1 MSTFEIVMAIINVVA
16 IITIPIA
23 AVFVGQKLQDRNQKR
38 KDKMAIFQCL
48 MTHRATGWAH
58 QDTVNALNTIDI
70 IFVDDESVRKCW
82 ADLFSKYKPNYSTQ
96 EITTAL
102 GYEKKITWETIQN
115 PYLPDGLVQRM
126 EKTAKFEQGQLA
138 MAEFM
143 TNMAGNPAPLGNAM
157 LKQAA
162 KQVHWKRNPTTCR
175 LCLGGTFL
183 SVKRLN
189 YKQR

>member
-1 MSTFEIVMAIINVVA
+1 MSTFESVIAIINIAA
-16 IITIPIA
+16 IIIIPIA
-23 AVFVGQKLQDRNQKR
+23 AVYVGQKLQDRNQKR

-82 ADLFSKYKPNYSTQ
+82 SDLLSKYKPNYSAQ
-96 EITTAL
+96 EITIAQCKLLEAMAKAL

-115 PYLPDGLVQRM
+115 PYLPDGLVQHM

-143 TNMAGNPAPLGNAM
+143 TSMTENPALLGNTM
-157 LKQAA
+157 LKQVA
-162 KQVHWKRNPTTCR
+162 KQEDTHANT
-175 LCLGGTFL
+175 
-183 SVKRLN
+183 
-189 YKQR
+189 

>member
-96 EITTAL
+96 EITTAQCKLLEAMRRRLL
-102 GYEKKITWETIQN
+102 GKQY
-115 PYLPDGLVQRM
+115 
-126 EKTAKFEQGQLA
+126 KTLISQTDLFSAWRKLL
-138 MAEFM
+138 
-143 TNMAGNPAPLGNAM
+143 N
-157 LKQAA
+157 
-162 KQVHWKRNPTTCR
+162 
-175 LCLGGTFL
+175 L
-183 SVKRLN
+183 SRGSWQWLSS
-189 YKQR
+189 

>member
-1 MSTFEIVMAIINVVA
+1 MAE
-16 IITIPIA
+16 T
-23 AVFVGQKLQDRNQKR
+23 
-38 KDKMAIFQCL
+38 
-48 MTHRATGWAH
+48 
-58 QDTVNALNTIDI
+58 
-70 IFVDDESVRKCW
+70 
-82 ADLFSKYKPNYSTQ
+82 
-96 EITTAL
+96 L

-162 KQVHWKRNPTTCR
+162 KQEDTHANT
-175 LCLGGTFL
+175 
-183 SVKRLN
+183 
-189 YKQR
+189 

>member
-1 MSTFEIVMAIINVVA
+1 MSTFEIIMAIINVAA
-16 IITIPIA
+16 IITVPIA
-23 AVFVGQKLQDRNQKR
+23 AVFIGQKLQDRNQKR

-96 EITTAL
+96 EITTAQCKLLEAMAETL
-102 GYEKKITWETIQN
+102 GYKKKITWETIQT

-143 TNMAGNPAPLGNAM
+143 TKMAGNSAPLGNAM
-157 LKQAA
+157 LKQTA
-162 KQVHWKRNPTTCR
+162 KQENTHADT
-175 LCLGGTFL
+175 
-183 SVKRLN
+183 
-189 YKQR
+189 

>member
-1 MSTFEIVMAIINVVA
+1 MCIR
-16 IITIPIA
+16 
-23 AVFVGQKLQDRNQKR
+23 DR
-38 KDKMAIFQCL
+38 
-48 MTHRATGWAH
+48 
-58 QDTVNALNTIDI
+58 
-70 IFVDDESVRKCW
+70 
-82 ADLFSKYKPNYSTQ
+82 
-96 EITTAL
+96 EITTAQCKLLEAMAETL

-162 KQVHWKRNPTTCR
+162 KQEDTHANT
-175 LCLGGTFL
+175 
-183 SVKRLN
+183 
-189 YKQR
+189 

>member
-82 ADLFSKYKPNYSTQ
+82 ADLFSKYKPNYSTV
-96 EITTAL
+96 AL
-102 GYEKKITWETIQN
+102 QTSCEKFSYNLQ
-115 PYLPDGLVQRM
+115 
-126 EKTAKFEQGQLA
+126 
-138 MAEFM
+138 
-143 TNMAGNPAPLGNAM
+143 
-157 LKQAA
+157 
-162 KQVHWKRNPTTCR
+162 KRN
-175 LCLGGTFL
+175 GA
-183 SVKRLN
+183 
-189 YKQR
+189 